1 MSLTNKQIYDLN
13 NAMSAN
19 QNASVGTLL
28 SDISGSFVDIS
39 STVDEISGSLVD
51 VSSTVDEISG
61 SLVYIDDFVMGN
73 TEFKYPYV
81 AGSTVPVSDPSF
93 SLSTEDIFGDP
104 TINFMGV
111 VCSLSG
117 SPVANHCMSTATI
130 SGSIVTINQWRF
142 DTGSFV
148 ASASASDFASIAFV
162 AYGVGSGRVPP
173 SA

>member
-61 SLVYIDDFVMGN
+61 SLVYRWLWWVILNSFVMG
-73 TEFKYPYV
+73 
-81 AGSTVPVSDPSF
+81 
-93 SLSTEDIFGDP
+93 
-104 TINFMGV
+104 
-111 VCSLSG
+111 
-117 SPVANHCMSTATI
+117 
-130 SGSIVTINQWRF
+130 
-142 DTGSFV
+142 
-148 ASASASDFASIAFV
+148 
-162 AYGVGSGRVPP
+162 
-173 SA
+173 

>member
-61 SLVYIDDFVMGN
+61 SLVYIDGFVMGN
-73 TEFKYPYV
+73 FKYPYV
-81 AGSTVPVSDPSF
+81 AGFTVPVSDPSF

-148 ASASASDFASIAFV
+148 ASASASDFASIALV

-173 SA
+173 SP